1 MSVYI
6 YMQVYICIHMYIY
19 MLVCKN
25 PLFSCNLCSFQVACL
40 LSTLRRVSIFA
51 TSLDELISRADQ
63 LEPAIISWIP
73 PVQYT
78 CVYCL
83 CVLYSYV
90 LCVLYSHVY
99 IYISRHATR
108 THKVCKHANP
118 HAYKYTTLHARTRAR
133 TRTHTHPHTR
143 TCTHTHTHTYRFGFL
158 HYNTVD
164 EVDRVIEAL
173 SLVSNGSL
181 QLPSS

>member
-1 MSVYI
+1 
-6 YMQVYICIHMYIY
+6 

-25 PLFSCNLCSFQVACL
+25 NLFSCNLCSFQVACL

-51 TSLDELISRADQ
+51 TSLYELISRADQ
-63 LEPAIISWIP
+63 LEPAIISWMP

-78 CVYCL
+78 CMHCL

-90 LCVLYSHVY
+90 Y
-99 IYISRHATR
+99 IHISRHATR
-108 THKVCKHANP
+108 THEVCKHAIT
-118 HAYKYTTLHARTRAR
+118 HAHKYTTLHARTHAR
-133 TRTHTHPHTR
+133 TRTHTHPHTQ
-143 TCTHTHTHTYRFGFL
+143 TYMHTHTHTYRFGFL